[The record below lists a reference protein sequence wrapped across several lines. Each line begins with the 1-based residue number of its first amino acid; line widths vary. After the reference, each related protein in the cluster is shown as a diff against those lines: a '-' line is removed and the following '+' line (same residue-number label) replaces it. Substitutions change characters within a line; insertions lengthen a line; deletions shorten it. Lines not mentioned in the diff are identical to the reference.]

1 VTHLSEPVRK
11 KHEILLQERRLER
24 ETEDR
29 KLMKLKVRLQAKIL
43 QQQQPPL
50 LALAG

>member
-29 KLMKLKVRLQAKIL
+29 KLMKLKVRLQAKIQ